1 MEPLDRS
8 RIARRAARDIPEG
21 AYVNLGVG
29 IPGLVAGAIPQDRD
43 VILHSENGI
52 LGLGPRPPEGQ
63 EDPEV
68 CDASKNP
75 VTLRVGASV
84 FSHSDSFM
92 MVRGGHL
99 DLALLGAFEVSQQG
113 DIANWKA
120 PGSKRAPAVGG
131 AMDLAV
137 GSKAVWVLM
146 DHTTRDGRPRLLER
160 CSYPLTA
167 AGVVNRIFTNLC
179 VIDVIDGGFVV
190 REMIPGLSLE
200 ALQKRTGAP
209 LKLDPQW
216 CELRAEAGA
225 HAAA

>member
-1 MEPLDRS
+1 
-8 RIARRAARDIPEG
+8 
-21 AYVNLGVG
+21 
-29 IPGLVAGAIPQDRD
+29 
-43 VILHSENGI
+43 
-52 LGLGPRPPEGQ
+52 
-63 EDPEV
+63 
-68 CDASKNP
+68 
-75 VTLRVGASV
+75 
-84 FSHSDSFM
+84 
-92 MVRGGHL
+92 
-99 DLALLGAFEVSQQG
+99 
-113 DIANWKA
+113 
-120 PGSKRAPAVGG
+120 
-131 AMDLAV
+131 
-137 GSKAVWVLM
+137 M

-200 ALQKRTGAP
+200 ALQERTGAP